1 MLYLHHSHLH
11 LSLAHFHP
19 YSRFPHHVQLQN
31 LLKKPFAPPDFD
43 VDAHPQ
49 AYLPLMHLFGNS
61 SSFSFV
67 SWFLSLHCRHDLFP
81 IWFPLTFLCQQH
93 GLHFRLPYSLGLCLF
108 TFNLFSTFYLI
119 NFIFYFPLNFYQMS
133 LVNLNF
139 IVQSLKHYY
148 LMISNFLN

>member
-11 LSLAHFHP
+11 LSLPHFHP
-19 YSRFPHHVQLQN
+19 YSRLPHQSQLITPW
-31 LLKKPFAPPDFD
+31 KKHWATPFAPPDL
-43 VDAHPQ
+43 DAHPL

-67 SWFLSLHCRHDLFP
+67 SWWFLSLHCRHDPFP

-93 GLHFRLPYSLGLCLF
+93 GLHFRPPYSLGFCLF

-119 NFIFYFPLNFYQMS
+119 NFIFYFPLNFYQMW
-133 LVNLNF
+133 LVNLNL
-139 IVQSLKHYY
+139 IV
-148 LMISNFLN
+148 